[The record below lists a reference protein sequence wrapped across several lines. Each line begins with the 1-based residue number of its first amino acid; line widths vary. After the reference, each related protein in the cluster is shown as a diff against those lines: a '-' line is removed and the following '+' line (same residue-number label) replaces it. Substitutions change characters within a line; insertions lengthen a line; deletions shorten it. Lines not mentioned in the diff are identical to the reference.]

1 MHEIILIFMRSP
13 ADLIVVQQPSWW
25 MPVHA
30 NLPLTLALCG
40 ILIALG
46 WVTILRR
53 RIRKYEERCRDLAQQ
68 DALTGLATVLVLED
82 RLSVALEAAKRH
94 SAGLALMM
102 VDIDRFKHIN
112 DTRGHHAGDE
122 VLRVTAGRIL
132 QAVRKSDTVAR
143 MGGDEFVVLLPDL
156 IDPHAAE
163 NVAAKLLPLLSA
175 PVPFAHDELAVSVSI
190 GVCIAAPGELDAEE
204 LLRNVDAALSRAKA
218 KGKNRLEVF
227 FHGMAEV

>member
-1 MHEIILIFMRSP
+1 
-13 ADLIVVQQPSWW
+13 

-30 NLPLTLALCG
+30 SLPLTLELCG
-40 ILIALG
+40 ILLLLG
-46 WVTILRR
+46 WVTILKR
-53 RIRKYEERCRDLAQQ
+53 RIRLCEERCSHLAQQ
-68 DALTGLATVLVLED
+68 DALTGLATLLVLQD
-82 RLSVALEAAKRH
+82 RLGVALEAAKRH

-102 VDIDRFKHIN
+102 LDIDKFKHIN

-143 MGGDEFVVLLPDL
+143 MGADGFIILLPDL

-163 NVAAKLLPLLSA
+163 NVATKLLPLLSA

-190 GVCIAAPGELDAEE
+190 GVCVAAPGELDAEE
-204 LLRNVDAALSRAKA
+204 LLKKVDIALCRAKA
-218 KGKNRLEVF
+218 KGKNRLEIF
-227 FHGMAEV
+227 LPGMAEL